1 MQKEQERRWVV
12 ATHKK
17 NEVLEQNL
25 QLTQTGKNQT
35 EPYLENLTK
44 ENTLTASLVSQA
56 QDVTSDELF
65 YSHFDAWE
73 KL

>member
-44 ENTLTASLVSQA
+44 ENTLTASLVS
-56 QDVTSDELF
+56 
-65 YSHFDAWE
+65 
-73 KL
+73 